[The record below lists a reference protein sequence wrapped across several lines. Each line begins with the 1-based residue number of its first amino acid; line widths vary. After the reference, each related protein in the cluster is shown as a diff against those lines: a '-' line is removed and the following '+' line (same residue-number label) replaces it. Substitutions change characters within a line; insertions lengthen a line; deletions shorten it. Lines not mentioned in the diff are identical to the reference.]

1 MGRLLLIWRLAA
13 RDLRRRPVQATLLL
27 VVIAAAMTSLTL
39 GLVLHGVTAKPYA
52 QTKAQTAGPDVVASS
67 VGYGG
72 DSATFAALAHAPAVV
87 AHSGP
92 YPVAWPVL
100 QAHGVSADVMAEGRD
115 RAPAVVDQ
123 PTVLQGTW
131 VRPGGVVVERAFAD
145 ALGIRV
151 GDTVTLD
158 GKPFP
163 VAGIAVTAAVPVYSQ
178 VCFYGGCS
186 GPGGRPGQFDTGLVW
201 LTQPAAR
208 SLATP
213 ANPLTYY
220 LNLRL
225 PDPAAAPV
233 FVSRHQPPPRNT
245 PAALT
250 SWQSL
255 SAAAGTLVSQEQ
267 NVLSPASWLLTLLA
281 LATVAVAAGG
291 RMAEQERRVG
301 LLKAAGA
308 TPSLAAIV
316 LLAEHLI
323 IAICAAGVGLA
334 AGWLVA
340 PLLTSPGASLVGAAG
355 APALTLATVLLV
367 VVVALVV
374 ATASTLVPA
383 VRAARISTVRLL
395 AGAVRSPRRQ
405 AWLIK
410 LSSGLPVPLLLGL
423 RLVARRP
430 RRTLLSGASF
440 TVTAATIV
448 AVLVY
453 HATVHHD
460 SFRAGLYSG
469 AADPGQARVDQ
480 VLLVVTVI
488 MVVLA
493 AANALFTTWA
503 TVLDAR
509 RFSAIAR
516 SLGTTPRQTASS
528 LLVTQLLPA
537 LAGALLGIPVGTALY
552 GAVQGSGSQAGL
564 PLLWLLFLV
573 LGTLAAVVVL
583 TAVPASISTRR
594 PIAPI
599 LQSETA

>member
-1 MGRLLLIWRLAA
+1 
-13 RDLRRRPVQATLLL
+13 
-27 VVIAAAMTSLTL
+27 
-39 GLVLHGVTAKPYA
+39 
-52 QTKAQTAGPDVVASS
+52 
-67 VGYGG
+67 
-72 DSATFAALAHAPAVV
+72 
-87 AHSGP
+87 
-92 YPVAWPVL
+92 
-100 QAHGVSADVMAEGRD
+100 
-115 RAPAVVDQ
+115 
-123 PTVLQGTW
+123 
-131 VRPGGVVVERAFAD
+131 
-145 ALGIRV
+145 
-151 GDTVTLD
+151 
-158 GKPFP
+158 
-163 VAGIAVTAAVPVYSQ
+163 
-178 VCFYGGCS
+178 
-186 GPGGRPGQFDTGLVW
+186 
-201 LTQPAAR
+201 
-208 SLATP
+208 
-213 ANPLTYY
+213 
-220 LNLRL
+220 
-225 PDPAAAPV
+225 
-233 FVSRHQPPPRNT
+233 
-245 PAALT
+245 
-250 SWQSL
+250 
-255 SAAAGTLVSQEQ
+255 
-267 NVLSPASWLLTLLA
+267 
-281 LATVAVAAGG
+281 
-291 RMAEQERRVG
+291 MAEQERRVG

-316 LLAEHLI
+316 LLAEHLV

-340 PLLTSPGASLVGAAG
+340 PLLTSPGASLVGAAS

-395 AGAVRSPRRQ
+395 AGTVRSPRRQ
-405 AWLIK
+405 AWLIQ

-423 RLVARRP
+423 RLVGRRP

-448 AVLVY
+448 AVLIY

-460 SFRAGLYSG
+460 ALRAGPYSG

-537 LAGALLGIPVGTALY
+537 LAGALLGIPVGIALY
-552 GAVQGSGSQAGL
+552 GAVQEGGSQAGL
-564 PLLWLLFLV
+564 PLVWLLFLV
-573 LGTLAAVVVL
+573 LGMLAAVVTL
-583 TAVPASISTRR
+583 TAAPASISTRH
-594 PIAPI
+594 PIAQI

>member
-1 MGRLLLIWRLAA
+1 MNQPGEPVVRARNLRKDYGSGEGLVRAVDGIDLDVIRGETVAVMG
-13 RDLRRRPVQATLLL
+13 PSGCGKSTLLHL
-27 VVIAAAMTSLTL
+27 LGGLDRPAAGELWL
-39 GLVLHGVTAKPYA
+39 
-52 QTKAQTAGPDVVASS
+52 AGQRIDEMSER
-67 VGYGG
+67 
-72 DSATFAALAHAPAVV
+72 ALAHLRRSDVGFV
-87 AHSGP
+87 F
-92 YPVAWPVL
+92 
-100 QAHGVSADVMAEGRD
+100 QAFQLMDEL
-115 RAPAVVDQ
+115 
-123 PTVLQGTW
+123 TVLENVELPALAGSARPGRCRTALAGSPRPRQPGQPAHLLPQPPP
-131 VRPGGVVVERAFAD
+131 VRPGCRA
-145 ALGIRV
+145 G
-151 GDTVTLD
+151 
-158 GKPFP
+158 
-163 VAGIAVTAAVPVYSQ
+163 
-178 VCFYGGCS
+178 
-186 GPGGRPGQFDTGLVW
+186 
-201 LTQPAAR
+201 
-208 SLATP
+208 
-213 ANPLTYY
+213 
-220 LNLRL
+220 
-225 PDPAAAPV
+225 
-233 FVSRHQPPPRNT
+233 FVSRHQPPPANG

-267 NVLSPASWLLTLLA
+267 NVLSPASWLLSLLA
-281 LATVAVAAGG
+281 LATVAVVAGG

-316 LLAEHLI
+316 LLAEHLV

-340 PLLTSPGASLVGAAG
+340 PLLTSPGASLVGAAS

-395 AGAVRSPRRQ
+395 AGTVRSPRRQ
-405 AWLIK
+405 AWLIQ

-423 RLVARRP
+423 RLVGRRP

-448 AVLVY
+448 AVLIY

-460 SFRAGLYSG
+460 ALPAGPYSG

-537 LAGALLGIPVGTALY
+537 LAGALLGIPVGIALY
-552 GAVQGSGSQAGL
+552 GAVQEGGSQAGL
-564 PLLWLLFLV
+564 PLVWLLFLV
-573 LGTLAAVVVL
+573 LGMLAAVVTL
-583 TAVPASISTRR
+583 TAAPASISTRH
-594 PIAPI
+594 PIAQI